1 MIPSQRFLLAAAASV
16 YVVLPAT
23 AQCPTSV
30 RKINDGNVTFN
41 ATGDTSVTFVEKD
54 PWHLS
59 LTIEDSRRENTR
71 YGSEW
76 NTLQDLGVFLSVPES
91 FIGTRDG
98 NRTQVCTYRM
108 EGQNATSDVEDNSAK
123 LSCNGILSEDCQKA
137 LRSVSAP
144 KDGECPSAP
153 SSVAEACGESI
164 NIWTSVPLNFS
175 SSNCS
180 VDELPGV
187 SLPDDYETFQL
198 SGGGLVPPDAER
210 DSFEV
215 YDLRVQQPIP
225 ILLSVR
231 LPDGKANAEVICLAP
246 SNITQSSRKPEA
258 EFPPNA
264 AGSLEPRGAFVFA
277 VAAVCVVGM
286 VLAP

>member
-1 MIPSQRFLLAAAASV
+1 MILSQRFLLAAAASV
-16 YVVLPAT
+16 YMVLPVQ
-23 AQCPTSV
+23 AQCPAPIN
-30 RKINDGNVTFN
+30 KINDGNVTFN
-41 ATGDTSVTFVEKD
+41 ATGDTSITFVNKD
-54 PWHLS
+54 SWHLS

-76 NTLQDLGVFLSVPES
+76 NTLQDLGVFLGVPES
-91 FIGTRDG
+91 FVGTRDG

-108 EGQNATSDVEDNSAK
+108 EGQNATSDAEDNSAK

-153 SSVAEACGESI
+153 SNVAEACGQSI

-175 SSNCS
+175 TSNCS

-187 SLPDDYETFQL
+187 SLPDDYEAFQL
-198 SGGGLVPPDAER
+198 SGGGLVPPDAEK

-231 LPDGKANAEVICLAP
+231 LPDGKSAAEVICLAP
-246 SNITQSSRKPEA
+246 SNITQRSRKPEA

-264 AGSLEPRGAFVFA
+264 AGSLEQRGAFAFA
-277 VAAVCVVGM
+277 VAVVCVVGL

>member
-1 MIPSQRFLLAAAASV
+1 M
-16 YVVLPAT
+16 VLPAQ
-23 AQCPTSV
+23 AQCPASIK
-30 RKINDGNVTFN
+30 KINDGNVTFN
-41 ATGDTSVTFVEKD
+41 ATGDTSVTFVNKD

-76 NTLQDLGVFLSVPES
+76 NTLQELGVFLSVPES

-108 EGQNATSDVEDNSAK
+108 EGQNATSEAEDSSAR

-153 SSVAEACGESI
+153 SNVAEACGESI

-175 SSNCS
+175 ASNCS

-187 SLPDDYETFQL
+187 TLPNDYETFQL
-198 SGGGLVPPDAER
+198 SGGGLVPPDADK

-225 ILLSVR
+225 VLLSVR
-231 LPDGKANAEVICLAP
+231 LPDGKSAAEVICLAP
-246 SNITQSSRKPEA
+246 SNITQSSRRPEA

-264 AGSLEPRGAFVFA
+264 AGSLDSRGAFPFA
-277 VAAVCVVGM
+277 VAVMCVMGL

>member
-1 MIPSQRFLLAAAASV
+1 MILSQRFLLAAAASV
-16 YVVLPAT
+16 YMMLPAT
-23 AQCPTSV
+23 AQCPASIN
-30 RKINDGNVTFN
+30 KINDGNVTFN
-41 ATGDTSVTFVEKD
+41 ATGDTSVTFFDKD
-54 PWHLS
+54 PWHIS
-59 LTIEDSRRENTR
+59 LTIEDSRREKTR
-71 YGSEW
+71 YGSKW

-108 EGQNATSDVEDNSAK
+108 EGQNATSDAENSSAR

-153 SSVAEACGESI
+153 SNVAEACGELI
-164 NIWTSVPLNFS
+164 NIWTSVSLNFS
-175 SSNCS
+175 TSNCS

-187 SLPDDYETFQL
+187 NLPNDYETFQL
-198 SGGGLVPPDAER
+198 SGGGLVPPDAEK

-231 LPDGKANAEVICLAP
+231 LPDGKSAAEIICLAP

-264 AGSLEPRGAFVFA
+264 AGSLDSRRAFPFA
-277 VAAVCVVGM
+277 VAVMCVVGL

>member
-1 MIPSQRFLLAAAASV
+1 MILSQRFLLAVTASV
-16 YVVLPAT
+16 SMVLPAT
-23 AQCPTSV
+23 AQCPAPIE
-30 RKINDGNVTFN
+30 KINAGNVTFN
-41 ATGDTSVTFVEKD
+41 ATGDTSVAFINKD

-108 EGQNATSDVEDNSAK
+108 EGQNATSDAEDNSAK
-123 LSCNGILSEDCQKA
+123 LSCNGILSEDCQNA

-153 SSVAEACGESI
+153 SNVAEACAESI

-175 SSNCS
+175 TSNCS
-180 VDELPGV
+180 IDELPGV
-187 SLPDDYETFQL
+187 TLPNDYETFQL
-198 SGGGLVPPDAER
+198 SGGGLVPPDTNK

-231 LPDGKANAEVICLAP
+231 LPDGKSAAEVICLAP

-264 AGSLEPRGAFVFA
+264 ADSLDSRRAFMFA
-277 VAAVCVVGM
+277 AAVICVVGL

>member
-1 MIPSQRFLLAAAASV
+1 MIASPRFLLAAVASV
-16 YVVLPAT
+16 YMVLPAT
-23 AQCPTSV
+23 AQCPASV

-41 ATGDTSVTFVEKD
+41 ATGDTSVTFVDKD

-76 NTLQDLGVFLSVPES
+76 DTLQDLGVFLSVPES

-108 EGQNATSDVEDNSAK
+108 EGQNTTSDAEDNSAK
-123 LSCNGILSEDCQKA
+123 LSCNGILSEDCQRA

-153 SSVAEACGESI
+153 SSVAEACEESI
-164 NIWTSVPLNFS
+164 SIWTSIPLNFS

-198 SGGGLVPPDAER
+198 SGGGLVPPDAEK
-210 DSFEV
+210 DSFEI

-231 LPDGKANAEVICLAP
+231 LPDGKAAAEVICLAP
-246 SNITQSSRKPEA
+246 SNITQSSRKPKA

-264 AGSLEPRGAFVFA
+264 AGILEPKRAFVFA
-277 VAAVCVVGM
+277 VAAMSVVGM
-286 VLAP
+286 ALAP

>member
-1 MIPSQRFLLAAAASV
+1 MIPSQRFLLAAVASICM
-16 YVVLPAT
+16 VLRAN
-23 AQCPTSV
+23 AQCPASV

-41 ATGDTSVTFVEKD
+41 ATGDTSVTFVGKN

-108 EGQNATSDVEDNSAK
+108 EGQNATSDAGDNSAK

-153 SSVAEACGESI
+153 SNVAEACGESI

-187 SLPDDYETFQL
+187 SLPNDYETFEL
-198 SGGGLVPPDAER
+198 SGGGLVPPDAEKN
-210 DSFEV
+210 SFEV

-231 LPDGKANAEVICLAP
+231 LPDGKAAAEVICLAP

-277 VAAVCVVGM
+277 AAAMCVVGM
-286 VLAP
+286 ILAP